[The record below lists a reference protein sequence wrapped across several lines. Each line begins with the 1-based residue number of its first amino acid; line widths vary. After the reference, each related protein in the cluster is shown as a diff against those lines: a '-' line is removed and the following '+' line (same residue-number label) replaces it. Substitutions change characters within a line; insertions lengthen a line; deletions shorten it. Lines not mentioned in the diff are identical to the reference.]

1 MKSVPLENKM
11 RINSRFFKYILI
23 NAGFTVLI
31 NLIFRLIPT
40 AGTYQESYSSYQP
53 HENAKLENEIQD
65 NEFQQ
70 IDFTSNNKR
79 TAILLLASYRSG
91 SSLTGEIFNKHD
103 EVLYFFGKPAY
114 KYRII
119 SVLKNIDL
127 IVQSLL

>member
-31 NLIFRLIPT
+31 NLFFRLIPP

-53 HENAKLENEIQD
+53 HGNAQFENEIQD
-65 NEFQQ
+65 NEFQR
-70 IDFTSNNKR
+70 IEFTSKNKR

-114 KYRII
+114 K
-119 SVLKNIDL
+119 
-127 IVQSLL
+127 